1 MNSIHQILKQYWG
14 HEKFRPLQEEIINSV
29 LGGDDTLALLPTGGG
44 KSICFQVP
52 AMAKDGLCLVVSP
65 LIALM
70 KDQVENLRKKG
81 ITAFSIHA
89 GMNRKEVINT
99 LKVVIE
105 SNCKFLYVSPE
116 RLESNLFIEYL
127 PSLPIN
133 LIAIDEAHCVS
144 QWGYDFRP
152 PYLRIAAIRDS
163 IPGIPVLA
171 LTASATRDVQDDIC
185 DKLKFKSNI
194 IFRQS
199 FARPNLSYSV
209 FKVDAKI
216 NKLIDILLA
225 VPGSNIVYCK
235 SRKRT
240 REIAEQLKTYN
251 ISADYYHAG
260 LSSEERNLKQESW
273 IKNQIRTIVC
283 TNAFGMGIDKPDVR
297 TVIHMDLPDCLE
309 NYYQEAGRAGRDG
322 QKSYAVLLYQQK
334 DIDNLKAQSKQKFP
348 GMDTIRNIYQSIAN
362 YLQLPAG
369 LGEGNYYDFD
379 LADFVKTFKLD
390 LFESMNSLKMLE
402 QEEYLSFNEQV
413 FMPSKAS
420 FICTKETLQSFEEA
434 YPIYDPVIKSLL
446 RTYEGI
452 YDQPV
457 PIYEKSIAY
466 LLKSPP
472 EQVKEWL
479 IQLQGHSII
488 RYEAQKDTAQLYF
501 IRNRAKAEELSIDYK
516 AYNARKQ
523 RFEKRVEAFIEYI
536 EQPSNCG
543 SSYIGKYFGDDAI
556 QDCGICDNCLQK
568 KRTVLSSE
576 EFEQIREKLVKT
588 ISKNQQVDTKEL
600 LKEFKNIHKEKTWQ
614 VLQFLQS
621 EQKIHIDTEG
631 VITLC

>member
-1 MNSIHQILKQYWG
+1 MNSIQQILKQYWG
-14 HEKFRPLQEEIINSV
+14 HENFRPLQEDIINSV

-52 AMAKDGLCLVVSP
+52 AMAKEGLCLVVSP

-81 ITAFSIHA
+81 ITAFSIQA

-152 PYLRIAAIRDS
+152 PYLRIAAIRDI

-185 DKLKFKSNI
+185 DKLKFKTRH

-225 VPGSNIVYCK
+225 VPGSSIVYCK

-240 REIAEQLKTYN
+240 KEIAEQLKTYN

-260 LSSEERNLKQESW
+260 LSSEDRNLKQESW

-322 QKSYAVLLYQQK
+322 QKSYAILLYQQK
-334 DIDNLKAQSKQKFP
+334 DIDSLKAQSQQKFP

-413 FMPSKAS
+413 FMPSKVG
-420 FICTKETLQSFEEA
+420 FNCNKESLHSFEKTN
-434 YPIYDPVIKSLL
+434 PIYDAVIKSLL

-452 YDQPV
+452 FDQSVPV
-457 PIYEKSIAY
+457 YEKSIAY
-466 LLKSPP
+466 LLKSSP

-479 IQLQGHSII
+479 LQLQANGII
-488 RYEAQKDTAQLYF
+488 RYDPQKDTAQLYF
-501 IRNRAKAEELSIDYK
+501 IRNRAKSEELTIDYK

-523 RFEKRVEAFIEYI
+523 RFEKRVDAFIGYI
-536 EQPSNCG
+536 EQPSNCR
-543 SSYIGKYFGDDAI
+543 SSYIGKYFGDEAI

-568 KRTVLSSE
+568 KRTHLSSE
-576 EFEQIREKLVKT
+576 EFEIIREKMVKS
-588 ISKNQQVDTKEL
+588 IAKQQQVNTKDL
-600 LKEFKNIHKEKTWQ
+600 LQEFKNIHKEKTWQ
-614 VLQFLQS
+614 VLQFLQT
-621 EQKIHIDTEG
+621 EQKIQIDNEG
-631 VITLC
+631 IIRLC

>member
-1 MNSIHQILKQYWG
+1 LNSIHQILKQYWG

-501 IRNRAKAEELSIDYK
+501 IRNRAKSEELTIDYK

-523 RFEKRVEAFIEYI
+523 RFEKRVDAFIGYI
-536 EQPSNCG
+536 EQPSNCR
-543 SSYIGKYFGDDAI
+543 SS
-556 QDCGICDNCLQK
+556 
-568 KRTVLSSE
+568 
-576 EFEQIREKLVKT
+576 
-588 ISKNQQVDTKEL
+588 
-600 LKEFKNIHKEKTWQ
+600 
-614 VLQFLQS
+614 
-621 EQKIHIDTEG
+621 
-631 VITLC
+631 